1 MSKENITNRRTFR
14 FELVGHTEVD
24 IVAEDLNEAR
34 KEADRIWHNTFK
46 NGLFGDVEFIK
57 EVIKDE

>member
-1 MSKENITNRRTFR
+1 MKRTFR
-14 FELVGHTEVD
+14 FEILAHEEVD

-34 KEADRIWHNTFK
+34 KEADRVWHKTFK

-57 EVIKDE
+57 EVKEDE